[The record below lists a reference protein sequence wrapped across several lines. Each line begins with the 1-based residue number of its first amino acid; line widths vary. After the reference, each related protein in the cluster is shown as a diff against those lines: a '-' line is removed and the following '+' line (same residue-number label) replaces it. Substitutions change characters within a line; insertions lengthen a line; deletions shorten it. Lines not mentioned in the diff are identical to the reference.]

1 MDTPMT
7 HPFFK
12 PLPLITLLFCH
23 KSPAMAFQTR
33 SSCCAS
39 VRLRIIFFSVFCLIY
54 PTVSNSNVIKKTVV
68 LSPFCRLMPV
78 GPPCCSCWTI
88 FVISDRSIKKH
99 RPVLCSIDQLAEID
113 FLICFYLFEK
123 YE

>member
-7 HPFFK
+7 HPFPPT
-12 PLPLITLLFCH
+12 PLPPITLLFCH

-54 PTVSNSNVIKKTVV
+54 PTVSNSNVIKKNP
-68 LSPFCRLMPV
+68 LFCHR
-78 GPPCCSCWTI
+78 
-88 FVISDRSIKKH
+88 FVD
-99 RPVLCSIDQLAEID
+99 
-113 FLICFYLFEK
+113 
-123 YE
+123 